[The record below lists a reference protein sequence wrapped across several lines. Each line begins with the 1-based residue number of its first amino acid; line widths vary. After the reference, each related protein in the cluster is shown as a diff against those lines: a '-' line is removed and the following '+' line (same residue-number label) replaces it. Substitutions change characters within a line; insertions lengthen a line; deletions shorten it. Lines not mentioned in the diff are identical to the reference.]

1 MPLVLAAI
9 RLKGL
14 AWDHAGTRFAACW
27 ALIGVVII
35 YVPTVFQIKL
45 LAALHVP
52 LAILAADLWCA
63 RLRPW
68 IAAWT
73 APRLGAAAAAWAPAL
88 VLAAL
93 ILPTNVYLLAWRLI
107 ELRRPASDL
116 YVTADESAALDALA
130 VTTGPDDVA
139 LAVEPVGRWV
149 PNQGGTRAF
158 LAHWAMT
165 NQLSRAARRSSSA
178 SSLAAPKTPGGS
190 ACSPRTASPT
200 CCGPIGTASRVAR
213 SRRPGRRCSSR
224 STSRR
229 PPACSR
235 CAAAHRRGE
244 PDMIRELGFYLKQRS
259 RSPWHYVVGETLQG
273 LLGWMPSLVGIGM
286 RGVLYKLFLKSTGV
300 PAIEDHVRMI
310 RPEDITLGAK
320 VYLDHGVYLH
330 GGLGGIAIGDE
341 SWLMSGCRLHVF
353 NFRNIP
359 HAGIRIG
366 RHTFLGEETLMRA
379 QGGIT
384 IGDRVLFGPRVQ
396 VLAVNHVMSDP
407 DRAIMDQGITAVGI
421 RIEDGA
427 WIGAGAIVLDGVTI
441 GKNACVGAGAVVTSD
456 VPANAL
462 AVGAPARVIRDMRAT
477 PPPLP
482 TVPIYFGGMDD
493 LGEKAPKRVPPC
505 RRLGSRG
512 CG

>member
-1 MPLVLAAI
+1 
-9 RLKGL
+9 
-14 AWDHAGTRFAACW
+14 
-27 ALIGVVII
+27 
-35 YVPTVFQIKL
+35 
-45 LAALHVP
+45 
-52 LAILAADLWCA
+52 
-63 RLRPW
+63 
-68 IAAWT
+68 
-73 APRLGAAAAAWAPAL
+73 
-88 VLAAL
+88 
-93 ILPTNVYLLAWRLI
+93 
-107 ELRRPASDL
+107 
-116 YVTADESAALDALA
+116 
-130 VTTGPDDVA
+130 
-139 LAVEPVGRWV
+139 
-149 PNQGGTRAF
+149 
-158 LAHWAMT
+158 
-165 NQLSRAARRSSSA
+165 
-178 SSLAAPKTPGGS
+178 
-190 ACSPRTASPT
+190 
-200 CCGPIGTASRVAR
+200 
-213 SRRPGRRCSSR
+213 
-224 STSRR
+224 
-229 PPACSR
+229 
-235 CAAAHRRGE
+235 
-244 PDMIRELGFYLKQRS
+244 MIRELGFYLKQRS

-273 LLGWMPSLVGIGM
+273 LVGWVPSLVGIGL
-286 RGVLYKLFLKSTGV
+286 RGVLYKLFLKSGGV

-330 GGLGGIAIGDE
+330 GGPGGITIGDE

-441 GKNACVGAGAVVTSD
+441 GKHACVGAGAVVTSD

-462 AVGAPARVIRDMRAT
+462 AVGAPARVIRDMRAI

-493 LGEKAPKRVPPC
+493 LDGNT
-505 RRLGSRG
+505 
-512 CG
+512 